1 MKQRIVLS
9 AENGKIITN
18 GEIYGKTL
26 FLAETDSPD
35 NYHEITQAEY
45 DEIVAEQ
52 DAPEAENV

>member
-1 MKQRIVLS
+1 MKQRIVLT
-9 AENGKIITN
+9 ADEGRVITN

-45 DEIVAEQ
+45 DEIAAEQ